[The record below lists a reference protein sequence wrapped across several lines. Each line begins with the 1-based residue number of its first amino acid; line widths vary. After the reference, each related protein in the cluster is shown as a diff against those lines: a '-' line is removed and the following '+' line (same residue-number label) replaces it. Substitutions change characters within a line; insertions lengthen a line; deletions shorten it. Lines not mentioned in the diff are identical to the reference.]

1 VKSSAFFRFF
11 RYNKT
16 VYSHKISGMAAGKTA
31 AEPPRQNTASTKAA
45 SSGFKSAD
53 LKSATAAV
61 KPPAVPFSAAD
72 RSGSALIAA
81 AGLPMDKLS
90 ASIVSFARFFSLP
103 LKPELMAAM
112 RRQALAPVTPS
123 MTPPMAAE
131 NAPDLEI
138 VAKNREALSLAA
150 AAAESKSVELTTQ
163 GLEQFAE
170 AIDPDWQK
178 RQNPDERN
186 RGRHHKNTDEREKE
200 NAVPKTGLFSAAGIK
215 EMALHTAEKNPLLAI
230 LNKLPGKNA
239 QRWMTFPF
247 SFSEGGREYKVSLRI
262 LLETNS
268 QICQRA
274 VGMAMD
280 IAESET
286 GQSWLFVANGPN
298 QRGIPAASGL
308 TVYLQP
314 ELPPKA
320 RASLAREL
328 SLLMEIPPER
338 ISVKNRTESF
348 PCESGGTDDL
358 LRAINEAV

>member
-1 VKSSAFFRFF
+1 VF
-11 RYNKT
+11 
-16 VYSHKISGMAAGKTA
+16 SHKISGMAAGKTA
-31 AEPPRQNTASTKAA
+31 AEPPQQNTTSTKAA
-45 SSGFKSAD
+45 SSNLKSAD
-53 LKSATAAV
+53 LKSAPAAV
-61 KPPAVPFSAAD
+61 KPPAVPPPAAA

-81 AGLPMDKLS
+81 AGLPLDKLS

-112 RRQALAPVTPS
+112 RRQALALSAAAPAA
-123 MTPPMAAE
+123 PPAAE
-131 NAPDLEI
+131 KNTPDLEI
-138 VAKNREALSLAA
+138 AAKNREVFSLAA
-150 AAAESKSVELTTQ
+150 AAAESKSVELTAQ

-178 RQNPDERN
+178 RQDPDERN
-186 RGRHHKNTDEREKE
+186 RRQQHKNTDEQEKE
-200 NAVPKTGLFSAAGIK
+200 KAASKTGLFSAAGIK

-239 QRWMTFPF
+239 QRWMVFPF
-247 SFSEGGREYKVSLRI
+247 GFSEGGREYKVSLRI
-262 LLETNS
+262 LLETDS
-268 QICQRA
+268 QISQRA

-358 LRAINEAV
+358 LCAINEAV

>member
-1 VKSSAFFRFF
+1 VF
-11 RYNKT
+11 
-16 VYSHKISGMAAGKTA
+16 SHKISGTTADKTA
-31 AEPPRQNTASTKAA
+31 AEPSRQNTASTKAA
-45 SSGFKSAD
+45 LSS
-53 LKSATAAV
+53 AAA
-61 KPPAVPFSAAD
+61 KPPAVPPSAAA

-81 AGLPMDKLS
+81 AGLPLDKLS

-112 RRQALAPVTPS
+112 RRQALAPQAAPPTASPVT
-123 MTPPMAAE
+123 E
-131 NAPDLEI
+131 KNAPDLEI

-150 AAAESKSVELTTQ
+150 AAAESKGVELTAK
-163 GLEQFAE
+163 GLEQFVE

-178 RQNPDERN
+178 RQDPDERN
-186 RGRHHKNTDEREKE
+186 RKRQHKNSDEQEKE
-200 NAVPKTGLFSAAGIK
+200 NASAKTGLFSAAGIK
-215 EMALHTAEKNPLLAI
+215 EMALRTAEKNPLLAI

-239 QRWMTFPF
+239 QRWMVFPF

-262 LLETNS
+262 PLETDS
-268 QICQRA
+268 QISQRA

-298 QRGIPAASGL
+298 QRGIPAASSL

-314 ELPPKA
+314 ELSPKA

-358 LRAINEAV
+358 LCAINEAV